1 MEAPLTGAGTVI
13 TAPFHGSGGGHR
25 TVAGM
30 SDSVIGDL
38 VYDGFDRTIGLVLTS
53 VTADEVTATL
63 EVTPRLLQPYGLLH
77 GGVLCSVVETLGSV
91 GGAMW
96 FGERG
101 NVVGVN
107 NSTHFLRAVREGT
120 LSAVARPVHRGGSQQ
135 LWRIEITDEAG
146 QLVATGD
153 LRVANLKKRD

>member
-1 MEAPLTGAGTVI
+1 
-13 TAPFHGSGGGHR
+13 
-25 TVAGM
+25 M
-30 SDSVIGDL
+30 SSDFA
-38 VYDGFDRTIGLVLTS
+38 YEGFDKTIGLQITS
-53 VTADEVTATL
+53 ATAQEVQATI
-63 EVTPRLLQPYGLLH
+63 EVTPALLQPYGLLH

-91 GGAMW
+91 GGAVW

-120 LSAVARPVHRGGSQQ
+120 LRAVARPVHQGRSQQ
-135 LWRIEITDEAG
+135 LWRIEVRDAEQ

-153 LRVANLKKRD
+153 LRVANLPHRD